1 MQGETLIAVGE
12 AANTYYRS
20 PAKSKNKKNTLP
32 FPETK
37 PPSYQKSEVPT
48 YVCLCDVVKFVS
60 RFFPLG
66 EGSLS

>member
-1 MQGETLIAVGE
+1 MQCETSIIVGE
-12 AANTYYRS
+12 AAGTYYRG

-37 PPSYQKSEVPT
+37 PPSYQKSEVPSC
-48 YVCLCDVVKFVS
+48 VCLCDVMKFVS

-66 EGSLS
+66 EGSL